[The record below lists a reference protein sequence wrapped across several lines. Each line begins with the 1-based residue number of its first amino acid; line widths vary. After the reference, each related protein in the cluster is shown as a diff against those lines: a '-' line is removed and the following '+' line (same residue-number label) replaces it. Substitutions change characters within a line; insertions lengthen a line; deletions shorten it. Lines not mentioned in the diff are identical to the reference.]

1 MRRATRSGRKHKV
14 LRGGAGRGTGLS
26 GVGSLSSI
34 GRVGSILSVLSIGS
48 AGSAGSIL
56 SVGSAV
62 LSIGGCKKD
71 EADES

>member
-34 GRVGSILSVLSIGS
+34 GSVGSILSVLSI
-48 AGSAGSIL
+48 GSAGSIL